1 MAHQIR
7 RYSMEHL
14 ELYDLDKLTILS
26 LANKQLTPP
35 IPPPRKSRRRLP
47 TSSNF
52 ERYQFLCDMNRQKT
66 DPVYAATPMFRT
78 IPQSS
83 HIEHPRQ
90 LLGCYLPAEIIKP
103 VLRTST
109 ESESVTTN
117 NDTEEEKEKS
127 DEDADENLDEADD
140 EDEREE
146 SSSSSSSKRSSS
158 DDKEEED
165 IFDDNEDQKGMLEI
179 MFNRGRK

>member
-14 ELYDLDKLTILS
+14 ELYDLDKLT
-26 LANKQLTPP
+26 PP
-35 IPPPRKSRRRLP
+35 IPPPRKSRCRLR
-47 TSSNF
+47 TRSDF
-52 ERYQFLCDMNRQKT
+52 DRYEFLCDMNRLKT

-83 HIEHPRQ
+83 QIKHSRQ
-90 LLGCYLPAEIIKP
+90 LLGSYLPAEIIKP

-140 EDEREE
+140 EDEREQ
-146 SSSSSSSKRSSS
+146 SSSSSSSNRSDS

-165 IFDDNEDQKGMLEI
+165 IFDDDEDKKGILEQI
-179 MFNRGRK
+179 FNRGRK